1 MYNNVHGKILKNN
14 NVHAKIQQKLLIN
27 YKVIKTINKSLLKN
41 K

>member
-1 MYNNVHGKILKNN
+1 MHNVYAKISNNN